1 MVLLIS
7 FKNTTEGW
15 LLRDKYAEC
24 SYMHCFSICI
34 QHFVYLLIVTLHM
47 FYTVLFALIP
57 WSAPCGI
64 NNFAPVVAVITR
76 AWVKMTVQMKIQT
89 FF

>member
-1 MVLLIS
+1 
-7 FKNTTEGW
+7 
-15 LLRDKYAEC
+15 
-24 SYMHCFSICI
+24 MHCFSICI

-76 AWVKMTVQMKIQT
+76 AWVKITVQMKIQT